1 MTHIQRNIFMGLLAG
16 LAIGGLLVFAIT
28 AEEARMADEEQ
39 AQRAVA
45 IEVGAD
51 LYEIHCSSC
60 HGANGGGLGELGPPL
75 NDEHFF
81 TERLDEVGWQ
91 GTLEEYIIASTT
103 AGRLVATRP
112 LYAGDGIEVMTPW
125 LRDFGGPLREDQIR
139 DLAAFILNYE
149 ATALGEV
156 TLQEIE
162 IPKASKD
169 DPKAVARGQ
178 QVFLEGGCADCHA
191 IAGLNQS
198 DVGPDL
204 THIASLATTRK
215 PELTAEDYIR
225 ESFLVPHAYYAEG
238 YEPQAVDVECG
249 GILSELQLDDLV
261 AFLLNQE

>member
-1 MTHIQRNIFMGLLAG
+1 
-16 LAIGGLLVFAIT
+16 
-28 AEEARMADEEQ
+28 MASEEQ
-39 AQRAVA
+39 VQHAMA

-51 LYEIHCSSC
+51 LYEFHCRSC

-103 AGRLVATRP
+103 TGRLVASRP
-112 LYAGDGIEVMTPW
+112 LYAGDGVAAAMNPW
-125 LRDFGGPLREDQIR
+125 SRDFGGPLREDQIH
-139 DLAAFILNYE
+139 DLAAFITNYE

-156 TLQEIE
+156 ELQEIE

-169 DPKAVARGQ
+169 DPKAVARGE
-178 QVFLEGGCADCHA
+178 QVFFDGGCAFCHT
-191 IAGLNQS
+191 IGDLNVS
-198 DVGPDL
+198 GVGPDL
-204 THIASLATTRK
+204 THIASVAATRK

-225 ESFLVPHAYYAEG
+225 ESFLIPHEYIVEG
-238 YEPQAVDVECG
+238 YEPEVVGAECG
-249 GILSELQLDDLV
+249 GILSEPQLDDLV